1 MTIEQLEAYELIEKK
16 AIDELKSTG
25 YYLKHRKTGA
35 KVCLL
40 SNEDNNK
47 VFYKIGRAHV

>member
-16 AIDELKSTG
+16 VIDELKSTG

-35 KVCLL
+35 KGWHRPQWVGL
-40 SNEDNNK
+40 SH
-47 VFYKIGRAHV
+47 ITH